1 MTVLNLV
8 KRLFAPKPQPISFER
23 PDIDPGKLRLLIELA
38 SFDKGGLEKVVLDSA
53 IAFNRDR
60 YDVTIV
66 TSGKVGH
73 LGAVAREA
81 GLRVIGLP
89 ERGTLEAYDQLLSQ
103 IRPDLAMSHFSY
115 VGYPLFAKFGIRNIT
130 FIHNVYAFFSA
141 EQARAFADNDKY
153 VDLYISVSKNATRY
167 AAARLGVKPEKVIT
181 VPNGLI
187 IGEHEAREKKPGALR
202 RADLGIA
209 DTDYVFA
216 NVASYN
222 LHKGHYVMVDAM
234 KRIVAKRKDIK
245 ILCVGNPVFAPH
257 VDALKGLIR
266 REGLEQHMLMPGYI
280 ADVADVHRIADA
292 FLLPSFIEGWS
303 IAMNEAMF
311 YGKPMI
317 LTDTGASAEV
327 IEDDDIG
334 ILIPN
339 EYGDTADLDSVK
351 LDLLAYTPHAYGITS
366 RLVEAME
373 TMADHREEWALR
385 GRRGREKIYSSYDF
399 ADIVRRYEEVIEEVV
414 REQRR

>member
-8 KRLFAPKPQPISFER
+8 KRLFAPKPKPVSFER
-23 PDIDPGKLRLLIELA
+23 PDIDPSKLRLLIELA

-60 YDVTIV
+60 FDVTIV
-66 TSGKVGH
+66 TAGTVGH

-89 ERGTLEAYDQLLSQ
+89 ERDTLGAYSQLLSQ
-103 IRPDLAMSHFSY
+103 IQPNLAMSHFSY

-141 EQARAFADNDKY
+141 EQARAFAENDKY
-153 VDLYISVSKNATRY
+153 VDRYISVSKNATRY
-167 AAARLGVKPEKVIT
+167 AAAKLGVKPEKVIT

-187 IGEHEAREKKPGALR
+187 ISEHEAREQKPRTLR
-202 RADLGIA
+202 RVDLGIGE
-209 DTDYVFA
+209 TDYVFA

-234 KRIVAKRKDIK
+234 KRIVAKRSDIK

-257 VDALKGLIR
+257 VEALKQLIK
-266 REGLEQHMLMPGYI
+266 REGLEKHMLMPGYV
-280 ADVADVHRIADA
+280 ADVADVHRLADA

-311 YGKPMI
+311 YEKPMI

-327 IEDDDIG
+327 IEDDDVG
-334 ILIPN
+334 ILLPN
-339 EYGDTADLDSVK
+339 EYGDTTELDSVT
-351 LDLLAYTPHAYGITS
+351 LDQLAYAPRAYTITP

-373 TMADHREEWALR
+373 TMANHREEWAER
-385 GRRGREKIYSSYDF
+385 GKLGRAKIYSSYDF
-399 ADIVRRYEEVIEEVV
+399 REIVRRYEEVIEEVV

>member
-1 MTVLNLV
+1 MTVIDLV
-8 KRLFAPKPQPISFER
+8 KRLFAPKPTVSFER
-23 PDIDPGKLRLLIELA
+23 PDIDPNKLRLLIELA

-60 YDVTIV
+60 FDVTIV
-66 TSGKVGH
+66 TAGKVGH

-89 ERGTLEAYDQLLSQ
+89 ERDTLGAYARLLET
-103 IRPDLAMSHFSY
+103 IKPDVAMSHFSY
-115 VGYPLFAKFGIRNIT
+115 LGYPLFAKYGIENIT
-130 FIHNVYAFFSA
+130 FIHNVYAFFSP
-141 EQARAFADNDKY
+141 EQARAFADNDQY
-153 VDLYISVSKNATRY
+153 VGRYISVSKNATRY
-167 AAARLGVKPEKVIT
+167 AVARLGVKAAKVVT

-187 IGEHEAREKKPGALR
+187 IGEHEAREKKSGALR
-202 RADLGIA
+202 RADLGIG

-222 LHKGHYVMVDAM
+222 LHKGHYLMVDAM
-234 KRIVAKRKDIK
+234 KRILQKRSDIK
-245 ILCVGNPVFAPH
+245 ILCVGNPVYLPH
-257 VDALKGLIR
+257 VEALKQLIKS
-266 REGLEQHMLMPGYI
+266 EGLEKHMLMPGYV

-311 YGKPMI
+311 YEKPMI

-327 IEDDDIG
+327 IENGDIG

-339 EYGDTADLDSVK
+339 EYGDTAELDSVK
-351 LDLLAYTPHAYGITS
+351 LDQLAYAPRAYAITPHLG
-366 RLVEAME
+366 EAME
-373 TMADHREEWALR
+373 TMADHRGEWAARGKR
-385 GRRGREKIYSSYDF
+385 GRAKIYSSYDF